1 MYALIAFSFFVFFAI
16 TYSVPKIRIR
26 NKPFL
31 GFLWNPFLAL
41 SIFAGV
47 FLIYSKLNYEF
58 LIIAVGISL
67 FYFFSEILHQLDHY
81 EIDKQKGRKTI
92 ATKTGIKAV
101 LSFLKRTKYITI
113 PLFVF
118 WIYLLIFKSRLLI
131 LHSIMIITNIWR
143 ITILNKDI
151 SNNSFKRLR
160 TKMGGKIEII
170 LYVTY
175 FIILDLLS

>member
-1 MYALIAFSFFVFFAI
+1 
-16 TYSVPKIRIR
+16 
-26 NKPFL
+26 
-31 GFLWNPFLAL
+31 
-41 SIFAGV
+41 
-47 FLIYSKLNYEF
+47 

-160 TKMGGKIEII
+160 TKMGGKID
-170 LYVTY
+170 